1 MIALVLSDVHGDLRS
16 LRAAKLLMRKL
27 GADFALLLGDIT
39 DMGEAEQARGAI
51 KQLRPAKILGFAGNW
66 EMPSVQEE
74 LERQGISLHAKK
86 KKIGKITFA
95 GFGGGL
101 HGNPGGFLHSEAGI
115 KEALGRLLEGE
126 KNAVLLTHLPPLGTM
141 LDLAH
146 NGRHIG
152 SAAVREAIEKNQPRL
167 HLCGHCHEGAG
178 EEKIRATTSINVGP
192 ANEGNALLLEFN
204 GKLKWRKV
212 KL

>member
-16 LRAAKLLMRKL
+16 LKAANRLIQEI
-27 GADFALLLGDIT
+27 GADLVLLLGDIT
-39 DMGEAEQARGAI
+39 NMGDAEQARGAV
-51 KQLRPAKILGFAGNW
+51 KMLLPTHVLGFAGNW

-86 KKIGKITFA
+86 KKIGKYAFI

-101 HGNPGGFLHSEAGI
+101 HENPGRFLFSEQEI
-115 KEALGRLLEGE
+115 KEALAGLLEGE
-126 KNAVLLTHLPPLGTM
+126 KNAVLLTHLPPLGTR
-141 LDLAH
+141 LDLAR

-152 SAAVREAIEKNQPRL
+152 STAVREAIEKNHPLL

-178 EEKIRATTSINVGP
+178 EEKIGATTSINVGP

-204 GKLKWRKV
+204 GKLKWRK
-212 KL
+212 LEL